1 MCVQRNAL
9 AAEKSL
15 PFQLA
20 QGGRGGEF
28 GCNDVGG
35 FVMHRESSWVVS
47 RAIRLQW
54 SNAAARTSGALKT
67 VRLWR

>member
-47 RAIRLQW
+47 LAIRLQ
-54 SNAAARTSGALKT
+54 
-67 VRLWR
+67 